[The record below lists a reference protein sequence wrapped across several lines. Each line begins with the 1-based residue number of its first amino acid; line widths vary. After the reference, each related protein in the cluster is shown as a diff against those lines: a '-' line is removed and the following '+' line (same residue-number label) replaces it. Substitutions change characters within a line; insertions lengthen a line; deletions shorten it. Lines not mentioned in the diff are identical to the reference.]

1 MKKKI
6 LVAYATKA
14 GATAEIAEAV
24 ADELRRAELD
34 VDVRKVSDVKSI
46 DEYRAVI
53 VGSAVYFDRW
63 RQEAVQFLRHFKR
76 DLSSRPVWLFQD
88 GPLESDFDESM
99 RPLPRRVMFLADRL
113 GMMGSVTFG
122 GRLEEGQGG
131 PVARSIAKTYA
142 GDYRDFKDI
151 QEWAAKVARI
161 LTGHRPD
168 SARQV
173 TA

>member
-6 LVAYATKA
+6 LVAYASKA
-14 GATAEIAEAV
+14 GATAEIAEAIAEEIRK
-24 ADELRRAELD
+24 ADFD
-34 VDVRKVSDVKSI
+34 VDISEVSEVKSV
-46 DEYRAVI
+46 DDYRAVV

-63 RQEAVQFLRHFKR
+63 RKEAVQFLRRFKR
-76 DLSSRPVWLFQD
+76 ALSSRPVWLFQD
-88 GPLESDFDESM
+88 GPLEREFDESM

-131 PVARSIAKTYA
+131 PVAHSIAKTYA
-142 GDYRDFKDI
+142 GDYRDFDVI
-151 QEWAAKVARI
+151 RRWAAKVAQT
-161 LTGHRPD
+161 LTGHGPD